1 MTNGGLAEAS
11 ASRRAPEPYLELP
24 DFELAPMSGP
34 PAMAAND
41 EPTNALRG
49 IFIGQRLLKKLP
61 DASI

>member
-1 MTNGGLAEAS
+1 
-11 ASRRAPEPYLELP
+11 
-24 DFELAPMSGP
+24 
-34 PAMAAND
+34 MAAND